1 MVESE
6 TDRVSGSRSG
16 DDARRLPPV
25 AAVITW
31 MALVS
36 LAVAGRLWQPSWN
49 GEPLWNV
56 TPLAGVALLSG
67 YLFANPLVAA
77 SVPLAALA
85 ISNLLL
91 PGYGSLGV
99 AAIVYAASAWPA
111 LVGSTGLLGRG
122 TPRWAA
128 VLGSSLAS
136 SLVFFFSTN
145 LAHWL
150 FVGGYPTTA
159 AGLGE
164 CLVAALPFYRWMPV
178 GDAFWAVTL
187 FGVATAAGSIADA
200 VEQRSLRPRGF
211 SSRPLD

>member
-1 MVESE
+1 MTSL
-6 TDRVSGSRSG
+6 DSLSGNGSHDG
-16 DDARRLPPV
+16 RRRFPLPV
-25 AAVITW
+25 AVVTW
-31 MALVS
+31 LALVS

-56 TPLAGVALLSG
+56 TPLAGIALLSG

-85 ISNLLL
+85 ISNVML
-91 PGYGSLGV
+91 PGYGNFGV
-99 AAIVYAASAWPA
+99 AAVVFAASAWPA
-111 LVGSTGLLGRG
+111 LVGTTGLLGRG
-122 TPRWAA
+122 TPRWTA
-128 VLGSSLAS
+128 VIGSSLAS

-145 LAHWL
+145 IAHWL
-150 FVGGYPTTA
+150 FVGGYPATA

-178 GDAFWAVTL
+178 ADVAWAVAL
-187 FGVATAAGSIADA
+187 FGVAMSARSIADSF
-200 VEQRSLRPRGF
+200 EQRSLRPQAV